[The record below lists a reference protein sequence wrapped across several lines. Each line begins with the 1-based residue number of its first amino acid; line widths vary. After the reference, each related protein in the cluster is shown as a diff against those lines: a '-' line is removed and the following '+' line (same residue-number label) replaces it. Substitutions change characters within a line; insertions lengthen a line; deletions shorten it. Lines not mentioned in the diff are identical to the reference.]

1 VLEIVSVKSDDWNA
15 IYVNGE
21 KLVEHHSINWEWFL
35 QVLSDR
41 GLITY
46 KLREYEL
53 TENAVEKVLKCS
65 YPEKVSEFPKKLHI
79 V

>member
-35 QVLSDR
+35 
-41 GLITY
+41 TY

>member
-1 VLEIVSVKSDDWNA
+1 MLEIVSVKSDDWNA

-21 KLVEHHSINWEWFL
+21 KLVENHSVNWEWFVQAL
-35 QVLSDR
+35 ADK
-41 GLITY
+41 GLIEY

-53 TENAVEKVLKCS
+53 AENAVEKVLKWN

-79 V
+79 K